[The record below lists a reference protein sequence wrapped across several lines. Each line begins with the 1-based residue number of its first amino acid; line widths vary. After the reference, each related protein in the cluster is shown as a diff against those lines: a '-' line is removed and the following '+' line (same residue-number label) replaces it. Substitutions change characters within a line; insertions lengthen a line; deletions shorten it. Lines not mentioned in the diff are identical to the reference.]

1 MRDRFLFV
9 LAPRLAAASA
19 VLALLVQ
26 GWRIARARNRIES
39 ESDAEYWRAR
49 GVAAAVW
56 RLSIGLVTAG
66 HVIAIASP
74 GTMLVTLLLFLV
86 ITCILVVSLPQP
98 QAAARRTTEREGSS
112 P

>member
-49 GVAAAVW
+49 GLAAAVW
-56 RLSIGLVTAG
+56 RLSIALVTAG
-66 HVIAIASP
+66 HVIASNDRRSP
-74 GTMLVTLLLFLV
+74 MRTRANA
-86 ITCILVVSLPQP
+86 IRRAPILVDG
-98 QAAARRTTEREGSS
+98 REVGVLVLE
-112 P
+112 PAFGPPGPR